1 MCPALLK
8 CWAHSE
14 FLMSNTTI
22 QHPTTEIW
30 PQLGMRRLVLLGL
43 IALLLSMFLLS
54 LALGSVKIPMSE
66 IVTILFGGEPS
77 RATWTKIIL
86 DVRLPRAVTA
96 VLAGSALAISGL
108 QMQTLFRNPLAGPFV
123 LGIDSG
129 ASLGVALVVLMTGTT
144 GVTLLAGIGIQGD
157 LGIAVAASLGAGLV
171 LSLVV
176 LVSRRVETMT
186 LLILGLMFSYIAG
199 AVVSIL
205 IYFSIPERVQSYLSW
220 TFGSFGGVTW
230 GQMRIMLPL
239 IVVGLFVAWLMAKSL
254 NAMLLGEGYARTL
267 GLNVKK
273 ARFWVILST
282 AVLTGTVTAFCG
294 PIVFIGVAVPH
305 LCRSL
310 FATSDHRILIPTTMI
325 MGAIVALVV
334 DLIAQMPG
342 SQIVLPLNAVM
353 ALVGAPV
360 VVWVILRQ
368 RNLKS
373 SFAG

>member
-1 MCPALLK
+1 
-8 CWAHSE
+8 
-14 FLMSNTTI
+14 MSNTTI
-22 QHPTTEIW
+22 PQPQTEIW
-30 PQLGMRRLVLLGL
+30 PQLGIRRLVLVGL
-43 IALLLSMFLLS
+43 IAMLLGMFLLS
-54 LALGSVKIPMSE
+54 LALGSVKIPLSE
-66 IVTILFGGEPS
+66 IVTILVGGEPS
-77 RATWTKIIL
+77 RATWTKIVL

-129 ASLGVALVVLMTGTT
+129 ASLGVAIVVLMTGTT

-273 ARFWVILST
+273 ARFWIILST